1 MHKLALG
8 IGLILVAVGIV
19 GYIGSGMASW
29 TALIRSV
36 LGLIIAGLGGLALWR
51 PGARKHAMHAA
62 AAVALLG
69 FLGAIQWT
77 PAFFALLGGAAV
89 NPWPAT
95 AHTITAIL
103 TAIFVAAAV
112 YSFIQAR
119 RASARRPAE

>member
-8 IGLILVAVGIV
+8 IGLILVVVGIV
-19 GYIGSGMASW
+19 AYVGSEMANWS
-29 TALIRSV
+29 ALIRSV

-69 FLGAIQWT
+69 FLGSLQGI

-89 NPWPAT
+89 NAWAAT
-95 AHTITAIL
+95 AQTITAIL
-103 TAIFVAAAV
+103 AAVFVAAAV

-119 RASARRPAE
+119 RASAGGPAE